1 MLRSMKPVRT
11 AAVALLSLSLIAGCG
26 DSSTNATGSGGSE
39 GTFRALAYN
48 VAGLPDALSGSMPE
62 AFMPLI
68 GPKLNAYD
76 LVLVQESWQTPDPNP
91 FAPTRTYHEELV
103 SRVDHPYQS
112 VPAAAP
118 LGADPRRLDALLAD
132 GLNRFSRFP
141 FDPVTRVAWDDCDF
155 TAADCLAFKGFSYAR
170 TRLADGVEIDV
181 YNLHMEAGGSEN
193 DERIRGEG
201 IDQMLEVMT
210 TFSVGRA
217 ILIGGDFNLHT
228 DEEPDKSQY
237 ERLLRE
243 AGLTDACDAL
253 ACPEP
258 ARIDKMA
265 YRSGGGVELEALSW
279 RFALDEFQSQDGTP
293 LSDHDALS
301 VDMAWR
307 ATD

>member
-1 MLRSMKPVRT
+1 MKPGRHLAAILLCLT
-11 AAVALLSLSLIAGCG
+11 TAVACG
-26 DSSTNATGSGGSE
+26 DSSTSPQTSSSSGQ
-39 GTFRALAYN
+39 FDALAYN
-48 VAGLPDALSGSMPE
+48 VAGLPDALSGSMP
-62 AFMPLI
+62 ATFMPLI

-103 SRVDHPYQS
+103 ATVDHPYQS
-112 VPAAAP
+112 VPADAP
-118 LGADPRRLDALLAD
+118 LGMDPRRPDALLAD

-141 FDPVTRVAWDDCDF
+141 FEPVARVAWDDCDI
-155 TAADCLAFKGFSYAR
+155 TSADCLAFKGFSYAR
-170 TRLADGVEIDV
+170 TRIADGVEIDV

-193 DERIRGEG
+193 DERLRGEG
-201 IDQMLEVMT
+201 ISQVLDVMT

-253 ACPEP
+253 DCPEP

-265 YRSGGGVELEALSW
+265 YRSGGGVALEALSW
-279 RFALDEFQSQDGTP
+279 RFATDEFVSPDGTP
-293 LSDHDALS
+293 LSDHDALA
-301 VDMAWR
+301 VRIRWR
-307 ATD
+307 RAD